1 MVNLFS
7 ERECVYEV
15 SDGTRAYFCTIPKIL
30 IDQSLCVENS
40 LLCNEC
46 VDSEMQLEK
55 SSNRGVTGEDNEV
68 GEVHEYCQDA
78 EDSDS
83 DDLHW
88 DFDNDND
95 ELILPVSSSSRPYF
109 NDIKILTV
117 HLSYSCT
124 SYHSFEKV
132 CWNICKF
139 RCITPNAG
147 RKAFTLGVQVRSS
160 PRGIRFVEK
169 VSC

>member
-1 MVNLFS
+1 
-7 ERECVYEV
+7 
-15 SDGTRAYFCTIPKIL
+15 
-30 IDQSLCVENS
+30 
-40 LLCNEC
+40 
-46 VDSEMQLEK
+46 MQLEK

-132 CWNICKF
+132 C
-139 RCITPNAG
+139 
-147 RKAFTLGVQVRSS
+147 
-160 PRGIRFVEK
+160 
-169 VSC
+169 